1 MLSAVLTIDGPVA
14 AAAAEAIAPE
24 SGREL
29 PRTRTQVGTMSDRTV
44 VRIEAEDASAMRAAV
59 NSYLECIAV
68 VQSVERIAKVRQ

>member
-1 MLSAVLTIDGPVA
+1 MFRAVLTIEGPAA
-14 AAAAEAIAPE
+14 AAAAEALEPE

-29 PRTRTQVGTMSDRTV
+29 PRTRSQVGASSDRTV
-44 VRIEAEDASAMRAAV
+44 VRIEAEDTSAMRAAV